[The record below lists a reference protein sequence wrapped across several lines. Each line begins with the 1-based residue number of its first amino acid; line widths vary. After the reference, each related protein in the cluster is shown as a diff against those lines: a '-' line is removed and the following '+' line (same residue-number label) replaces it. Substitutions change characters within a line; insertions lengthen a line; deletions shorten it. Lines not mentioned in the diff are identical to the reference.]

1 MTDKI
6 QLTFKDEDEEAQWWY
21 DNREARGE
29 AMATAIADGTARL
42 VTPADRV
49 ARANATIRLDLEDA
63 KTASELAKRRGLEL
77 QAYLKQIV
85 HDALERERS
94 LVA

>member
-1 MTDKI
+1 MSEKI
-6 QLTFKDEDEEAQWWY
+6 QLTFKDEHEEAQWWY
-21 DNREARGE
+21 DHREERDT
-29 AMATAIADGTARL
+29 AMAAAIADGTARL
-42 VTPADRV
+42 VTPADRL
-49 ARANATIRLDLEDA
+49 ARMNATIRLDLEDA
-63 KTASELAKRRGLEL
+63 KTASELAQRRGLEL